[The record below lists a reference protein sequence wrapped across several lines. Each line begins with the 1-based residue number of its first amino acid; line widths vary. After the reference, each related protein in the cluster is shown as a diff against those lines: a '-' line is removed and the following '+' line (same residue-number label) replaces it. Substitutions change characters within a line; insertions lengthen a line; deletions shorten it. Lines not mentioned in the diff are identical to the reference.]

1 MHMKHVPRWME
12 ARREKLHHGAADRFL
27 SPYIFIMWIIC
38 AVHNYVAI
46 LDDIQILIM
55 GLYSVISAAHK
66 TVQRKRAW
74 DNDMHVLE
82 NTTTNLAWLVTLDF
96 LCNAQC
102 ALLSIIWLQG
112 FAFAGAAIYWVAGLV
127 AVGVQHCLLFTCYQR
142 VVRRSIRTYNTIS
155 QSDV

>member
-1 MHMKHVPRWME
+1 ME
-12 ARREKLHHGAADRFL
+12 TGAKKLHHGAANRFL
-27 SPYIFIMWIIC
+27 SPYIFIMWSIC
-38 AVHNYVAI
+38 AVHSYIAI
-46 LDDIQILIM
+46 LSDTRLLIM

-66 TVQRKRAW
+66 TVKRKRVW

-82 NTTTNLAWLVTLDF
+82 NTTTNLAWLVVLDF

-112 FAFAGAAIYWVAGLV
+112 FAFPGAVIYWVAGLV
-127 AVGVQHCLLFTCYQR
+127 AVGAQHCFLFTCYQR